1 MFLSYSRNFGEPGS
15 PRFNYFAYCAGVFE
29 TEVDVLTGEYQ
40 IRRVDIMY
48 DCGERSVVLTATGEG
63 QPQRA
68 WGTGVQWSVVFVH
81 LVSDGTGLSSDGRHC
96 L

>member
-1 MFLSYSRNFGEPGS
+1 MSEGVIPFLSYSRNFGEPGS
-15 PRFNYFAYCAGVFE
+15 PHFNYFAYCAGVFE

-63 QPQRA
+63 QPQCVL
-68 WGTGVQWSVVFVH
+68 G
-81 LVSDGTGLSSDGRHC
+81 GLKTWTARC
-96 L
+96 A